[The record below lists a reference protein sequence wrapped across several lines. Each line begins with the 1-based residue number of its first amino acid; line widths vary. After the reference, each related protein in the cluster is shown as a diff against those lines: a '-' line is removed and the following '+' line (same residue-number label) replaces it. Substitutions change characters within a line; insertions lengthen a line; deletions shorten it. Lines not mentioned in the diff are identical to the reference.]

1 MNVAVPIILLF
12 VLLVLEIPVGISI
25 FLSTLTYFI
34 WFSYRPI
41 MVAVLR
47 IGEGLSSYALLA
59 IPFFI
64 MAGIFMNHS
73 GISTRLLNFSGI
85 LTGHMRGGLA
95 QVNVVLSTLM
105 GGLSGSNIADAAMNS
120 KLVVPFMLEKG
131 YSKSFSAAVT
141 AASSLITPIIPPG
154 IALIIYGY
162 INNVSIGRLFLAG
175 VVPGVMMCLMMMVL
189 VSQIA
194 KKRGYMPERDKRAS
208 TKEVVIGIRDALVAF
223 TLPVIIIFGIRFG
236 VFTPTEA
243 GAIAVLFSLVI
254 GVFFYRKLNTT
265 TIYNGIVESVLASA
279 NVLFIIAV
287 SYGFSK
293 FLTWEQLPQSCSS
306 FISATFDSK
315 WMFLAA
321 VNVVLIIAGMFIE
334 GNAIL
339 IVVSPLLV
347 AAAKAMGIDL
357 VHFGIVFILNGAI
370 GTLTPP
376 LGTVMFT
383 TCTIIGVPV
392 KDFIKEIIPFWLMLF
407 ISLIIVTFIPQ
418 ISLLLPNL
426 IYGVK

>member
-1 MNVAVPIILLF
+1 MSVAVPIIVLFALL
-12 VLLVLEIPVGISI
+12 LLEFPVAFSL
-25 FLSTLTYFI
+25 FASTLIYFV
-34 WFSYRPI
+34 FYSDLPLMI
-41 MVAVLR
+41 MVQR

-73 GISTRLLNFSGI
+73 GISKRLLAFAGI

-95 QVNVVLSTLM
+95 QVNIVLSTMM

-120 KLVVPFMLEKG
+120 KLIVPFMLEKG
-131 YSKSFSAAVT
+131 YSKSFSASVT

-154 IALIIYGY
+154 IALILYGY

-175 VVPGVMMCLMMMVL
+175 IMPGLMMCVLMMIL
-189 VSQIA
+189 VNRIA
-194 KKRGYMPERDKRAS
+194 RQRGYRPERSQRFTAGEFFTGLKAAA
-208 TKEVVIGIRDALVAF
+208 IAF
-223 TLPVIIIFGIRFG
+223 TLPVIIVVGIRFG

-243 GAIAVLFSLVI
+243 GAIAVAFSLFI
-254 GVFFYRKLNTT
+254 GFVVYRQMNFRTFRMGL
-265 TIYNGIVESVLASA
+265 IESVLASA
-279 NVLFIIAV
+279 NVLIIIAV

-293 FLTWEQLPQSCSS
+293 FLTWEQLPQNIAA
-306 FISATFDSK
+306 FIVANVDSTAL
-315 WMFLAA
+315 FLII
-321 VNVVLIIAGMFIE
+321 VNLVLIILGMFIE

-339 IVVSPLLV
+339 IVISPLLV
-347 AAAKAMGIDL
+347 AAARAMEVDL
-357 VHFGIVFILNGAI
+357 VHFGIIFILNCAI

-392 KDFIKEIIPFWLMLF
+392 KEFIKDIIPFWLVLV
-407 ISLIIVTFIPQ
+407 ISLIAVTFIPQ
-418 ISLLLPNL
+418 ISLFLPTLVFGN
-426 IYGVK
+426 

>member
-1 MNVAVPIILLF
+1 MNVAIPILILF
-12 VLLVLEIPVGISI
+12 VLLFIELPVGISI
-25 FLSTLTYFI
+25 FLSTLSYFI
-34 WFSYRPI
+34 FFSNLPLMI
-41 MVAVLR
+41 VVQR
-47 IGEGLSSYALLA
+47 ISEGLSSYALLA

-73 GISTRLLNFSGI
+73 GISMRLLNFSGI
-85 LTGHMRGGLA
+85 ITGHMRGGIA

-120 KLVVPFMLEKG
+120 KLVVPFMLKKG
-131 YSKSFSAAVT
+131 YSKGFSAAVT

-175 VVPGVMMCLMMMVL
+175 VIPGLMMCIMMMIL
-189 VSQIA
+189 VSWVS
-194 KKRGYMPERDKRAS
+194 KKRGYAPEKDRVA
-208 TKEVVIGIRDALVAF
+208 TVGEIFIGIKDACIAF
-223 TLPVIIIFGIRFG
+223 TLPVIIIIGIRFG

-243 GAIAVLFSLVI
+243 GAIAVLFSFVI
-254 GVFFYRKLNTT
+254 GTFIYKKLNLTN
-265 TIYNGIVESVLASA
+265 ISRGVVESVLASA

-293 FLTWEQLPQSCSS
+293 FLTWEQLPQNCSN
-306 FISATFDSK
+306 FIAATFDSK
-315 WMFLAA
+315 WLFLAA
-321 VNVVLIIAGMFIE
+321 VNIVLIIAGMFIE

-347 AAAKAMGIDL
+347 AAAKVMGIDL

-392 KDFIKEIIPFWLMLF
+392 KDFLHEIIPFWIMLLA
-407 ISLIIVTFIPQ
+407 SLVLITFIPQ
-418 ISLLLPNL
+418 ISLFLPNL
-426 IYGVK
+426 IFGAQ